1 MFGLSLSRP
10 WAGFP
15 VFWSLVVCFWSCTSQ
30 KAPLPPDW
38 EERRKAFPSQEAYRY
53 RLTWVGADSVQG
65 FIQADTLRQLLR
77 QDTLWWILK
86 GRVEAEWTSTPQSKP
101 HRLRCEEAHLL
112 PQTGLVKAY
121 RSVEV
126 ATATGETLET
136 DVLWWDRASDRLWA
150 PGWVR
155 IHTPKEEVR
164 GEGLESTSDLRSYK
178 LRRLQGR
185 IQNPVL

>member
-1 MFGLSLSRP
+1 LGSASQGHGLVFKFSGHWLSAFGAVLLRRP
-10 WAGFP
+10 LFRLTG
-15 VFWSLVVCFWSCTSQ
+15 
-30 KAPLPPDW
+30 K
-38 EERRKAFPSQEAYRY
+38 ERRKAFPSQEAYRY
-53 RLTWVGADSVQG
+53 RLTWVGADNAQG

-136 DVLWWDRASDRLWA
+136 DVLWWDRTSDRLWA

-155 IHTPKEEVR
+155 LHTPKEEVR
-164 GEGLESTSDLRSYK
+164 GRRS
-178 LRRLQGR
+178 R
-185 IQNPVL
+185 IHF